1 MESKELKRK
10 AELLRR
16 RLLTLIYQGG
26 TGHTGGDLSV
36 LNLLTV
42 LYNHTLHVDPK
53 NPKMAGRDRF
63 VLSKGHCAEALY
75 VVLCD
80 KGFFGEEELEAYGKY
95 GAHLGGHPDNT
106 IPGVEINTGALGHGL
121 SVGVGMAL
129 SAKMDQKDWKTYVV
143 MGDGEQAEGS
153 IYEAAMAANKY
164 HLDNLVAFIDR
175 NGLQISGS
183 TEKVMPLESICE
195 RWTAFGWDVKTIDG
209 DSVEDIVYALDHVD
223 FTNRKPHLFV
233 SKSTKGLGVGFM
245 ENVAKWHHGVPSAAQ
260 YEEALK
266 DIDNRIANC

>member
-53 NPKMAGRDRF
+53 NPKMTGRDRF

>member
-80 KGFFGEEELEAYGKY
+80 KASSARKSWRL
-95 GAHLGGHPDNT
+95 
-106 IPGVEINTGALGHGL
+106 
-121 SVGVGMAL
+121 MASMVRIWADTPTTRFL
-129 SAKMDQKDWKTYVV
+129 ASRLIRVR
-143 MGDGEQAEGS
+143 
-153 IYEAAMAANKY
+153 
-164 HLDNLVAFIDR
+164 LDMV
-175 NGLQISGS
+175 
-183 TEKVMPLESICE
+183 
-195 RWTAFGWDVKTIDG
+195 
-209 DSVEDIVYALDHVD
+209 
-223 FTNRKPHLFV
+223 
-233 SKSTKGLGVGFM
+233 
-245 ENVAKWHHGVPSAAQ
+245 
-260 YEEALK
+260 
-266 DIDNRIANC
+266 